1 MWHSVEEK
9 GPSVAELLGQHRY
22 QLDTKGRMA
31 LPAKFRDP
39 FAEGA
44 YLTLGEDGCLYA
56 FPRPEW
62 DRRRDE
68 LRAGGRAGQAARARA
83 RMFFGNAERVEL
95 DGQGRM
101 VIPQKLR
108 TQIGLGRE
116 VVVIGVADWLEIW
129 PSADWDRYEERHAG
143 AYATGALDPDEG

>member
-1 MWHSVEEK
+1 
-9 GPSVAELLGQHRY
+9 VAELLGQHRY
-22 QLDTKGRMA
+22 ELDAKGRMA
-31 LPAKFRDP
+31 LPGKFRQSFDD
-39 FAEGA
+39 GA

-56 FPRPEW
+56 FPREEW
-62 DRRRDE
+62 DRRRGE
-68 LRAGGRAGQAARARA
+68 LRAGGRAGQSARARA

-108 TQIGLGRE
+108 SQVGLSRE

-129 PSADWDRYEERHAG
+129 PSPEWDRYEEQHAG
-143 AYATGALDPDEG
+143 AYTTGALDPGDG